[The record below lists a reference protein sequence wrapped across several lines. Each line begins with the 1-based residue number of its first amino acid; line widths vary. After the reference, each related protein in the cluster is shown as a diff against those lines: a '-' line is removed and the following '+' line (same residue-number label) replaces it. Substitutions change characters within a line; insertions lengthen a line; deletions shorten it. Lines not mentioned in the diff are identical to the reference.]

1 MEGHRFPMPRRWVL
15 VTFLFASFV
24 AGLSVHSSFAQAL
37 PAPTETPS
45 TFAPHQ
51 EEQLPPELLLH
62 EGNDALRMLAELR
75 GNVRTSPQSADHRL
89 KLAEGLYRIGDLDT
103 AIDECRAAIAL
114 KPDHAQAHLQLG
126 MALMAKQDW
135 RASLTELKEAIRLN
149 PELTQAHYNLGTAY
163 YTTGNLKA
171 AIQSYQ
177 QTLALQPSFPDAR
190 YRLALVLKLARRD
203 QESAQFMEEA
213 AVGGVPQAQY
223 FLGNA
228 YRAGQ
233 GVDKNG
239 ALAVSWWTKASELG
253 HQPALT
259 ALSLLRRQ
267 ALSTIQTEQSRL
279 EALKAFQGYR
289 EKLWDNFPEYA
300 RSNDN
305 ETVGTT
311 LLKQNRAGQ
320 AISVL
325 LQECYALSD
334 VAQTELARL
343 YETGWEP
350 HLPPFDKNILTCFE
364 TTAGEG
370 FGPAKKILA
379 RIYVTGLGMKQDR
392 LKANTI
398 LRGLTKHEIKALLNE
413 LSLEP

>member
-1 MEGHRFPMPRRWVL
+1 MRRRLVL
-15 VTFLFASFV
+15 VTFLFTSFCT
-24 AGLSVHSSFAQAL
+24 GLSAHLSYAQTPETTPSAV
-37 PAPTETPS
+37 AETPPALVH
-45 TFAPHQ
+45 TDEHR
-51 EEQLPPELLLH
+51 LPELLPH
-62 EGNDALRMLAELR
+62 ERADATMVLGELR
-75 GNVRTSPQSADHRL
+75 SAVRVSPGSADDRL
-89 KLAEGLYRIGDLDT
+89 RLAEGLYRIGDLDT

-114 KPDHAQAHLQLG
+114 KPDHARAHLQLG

-135 RASLTELKEAIRLN
+135 RAALTELKEAARLN

-177 QTLALQPSFPDAR
+177 QALLLLPSFPDAR

-203 QESAQFMEEA
+203 KESAQFMEEA

-228 YRAGQ
+228 YRTGQ

-239 ALAVSWWTKASELG
+239 TLAIYWWTKAGEFG

-259 ALSLLRRQ
+259 ALSLFRRQ
-267 ALSTIQTEQSRL
+267 VLSTIQTEQSRL
-279 EALKAFQGYR
+279 EAWNAFQGYR
-289 EKLWDNFPEYA
+289 EKLWENFPDLT
-300 RSNDN
+300 RNSNS

-311 LLKQNRAGQ
+311 LLKENRADQ

-325 LQECYALSD
+325 LQEGYALSD
-334 VAQTELARL
+334 VAQTELARI

-379 RIYVTGLGMKQDR
+379 RIYAKGLGVKQNR
-392 LKANTI
+392 LKANTV
-398 LRGLTKHEIKALLNE
+398 LRGLPKNEIKALLSE

>member
-1 MEGHRFPMPRRWVL
+1 MMRRLVL
-15 VTFLFASFV
+15 VTILFACLAVSPS
-24 AGLSVHSSFAQAL
+24 LYSSFAQTFDEQPSPPFIL
-37 PAPTETPS
+37 ESPAPTPS
-45 TFAPHQ
+45 VD
-51 EEQLPPELLLH
+51 EQPLSDFTKRER
-62 EGNDALRMLAELR
+62 EDAVFMLGELR
-75 GNVRTSPQSADHRL
+75 GNVRRSPGSADDRL

-103 AIDECRAAIAL
+103 AIDECRVAIAL
-114 KPDHAQAHLQLG
+114 KPDHALAHLQLG

-135 RASLTELKEAIRLN
+135 RASLTELKEATRLK

-177 QTLALQPSFPDAR
+177 QALVLQPSFPDAR
-190 YRLALVLKLARRD
+190 YRLALVLKLAHRD
-203 QESAQFMEEA
+203 QESAQFMGEA

-228 YRAGQ
+228 YRTGQ
-233 GVDKNG
+233 GIEKNG
-239 ALAVSWWTKASELG
+239 TLAVYWWSKAVEFGS
-253 HQPALT
+253 QPALS
-259 ALSLLRRQ
+259 ALSLFRRQ
-267 ALSTIQTEQSRL
+267 ALSQAQPEQGRL

-289 EKLWDNFPEYA
+289 EKLWDDFPDLT
-300 RSNDN
+300 RNGDN

-311 LLKQNRAGQ
+311 LLKLNRADY
-320 AISVL
+320 AVPVL
-325 LQECYALSD
+325 LQEGYALSD

-343 YETGWEP
+343 YENGWEQ
-350 HLPPFDKNILTCFE
+350 HLPPFDKDILTCFE

-379 RIYVTGLGMKQDR
+379 RIYGKGLGMKQDR
-392 LKANTI
+392 QKANRV
-398 LRGLTKHEIKALLNE
+398 LRGLPKNEIKAVLNE

>member
-1 MEGHRFPMPRRWVL
+1 MVL
-15 VTFLFASFV
+15 GV
-24 AGLSVHSSFAQAL
+24 
-37 PAPTETPS
+37 
-45 TFAPHQ
+45 
-51 EEQLPPELLLH
+51 
-62 EGNDALRMLAELR
+62 LRSA
-75 GNVRTSPQSADHRL
+75 VRVSPDSADDRL
-89 KLAEGLYRIGDLDT
+89 RLAEGLYRIGDLDT

-114 KPDHAQAHLQLG
+114 KPDHARAHLQLG

-135 RASLTELKEAIRLN
+135 RASLTELKEAARLN

-177 QTLALQPSFPDAR
+177 QALLLLPSFPDAR

-203 QESAQFMEEA
+203 KESAQFMEEA

-228 YRAGQ
+228 YRTGQ

-239 ALAVSWWTKASELG
+239 TLAIYWWTKAGEFG

-259 ALSLLRRQ
+259 ALSLFRRQ
-267 ALSTIQTEQSRL
+267 VLSTIQTEQSRL
-279 EALKAFQGYR
+279 EAWNAFQGYR
-289 EKLWDNFPEYA
+289 EKLWENFPDLT
-300 RSNDN
+300 RNGNS

-311 LLKQNRAGQ
+311 LLKENRADQ

-325 LQECYALSD
+325 LQEGYALSD
-334 VAQTELARL
+334 VAQTELARI

-379 RIYVTGLGMKQDR
+379 RIYAKGLGVKQNR
-392 LKANTI
+392 LKANTV
-398 LRGLTKHEIKALLNE
+398 LRGLPKNEIKALLSE

>member
-1 MEGHRFPMPRRWVL
+1 MVL
-15 VTFLFASFV
+15 LFTCLVVSP
-24 AGLSVHSSFAQAL
+24 SVYSSFAQTPTEQA
-37 PAPTETPS
+37 PTTPTETTP
-45 TFAPHQ
+45 TPALDQDERLLPEMLPH
-51 EEQLPPELLLH
+51 ER
-62 EGNDALRMLAELR
+62 GDAIISVLGELR
-75 GNVRTSPQSADHRL
+75 GNVRTAPQSADDRL
-89 KLAEGLYRIGDLDT
+89 KLAEVLYRIGDLDT

-114 KPDHAQAHLQLG
+114 NPDHAQAHLQLG

-135 RASLTELKEAIRLN
+135 RASLTELKEATRLN
-149 PELTQAHYNLGTAY
+149 PELAQAHYNLGTAY

-177 QTLALQPSFPDAR
+177 QALALQPSFPDAR
-190 YRLALVLKLARRD
+190 YRLALVLKMARRD

-213 AVGGVPQAQY
+213 AVGGIPQAQY

-228 YRAGQ
+228 YRTGQ
-233 GVDKNG
+233 GIDKNG
-239 ALAVSWWTKASELG
+239 TLAIYWWTKAGEFG

-259 ALSLLRRQ
+259 ALSLFRRQ
-267 ALSTIQTEQSRL
+267 VLSTIQTEQSRL
-279 EALKAFQGYR
+279 EAWNAFQGYR
-289 EKLWDNFPEYA
+289 EKLWENFPDLT
-300 RSNDN
+300 RNGNS

-311 LLKQNRAGQ
+311 LLKQNRADH
-320 AISVL
+320 AVSVL
-325 LQECYALSD
+325 LQEGYALSD

-379 RIYVTGLGMKQDR
+379 RIYVKGLGVKQDR
-392 LKANTI
+392 LKANTV
-398 LRGLTKHEIKALLNE
+398 LRGLPKNEIKALLNE

>member
-1 MEGHRFPMPRRWVL
+1 MKPRMVL
-15 VTFLFASFV
+15 AILFFSCRT
-24 AGLSVHSSFAQAL
+24 LLQSVDSSLA
-37 PAPTETPS
+37 ETPENQ
-45 TFAPHQ
+45 APPTPGEAPSAAPPLHRD
-51 EEQLPPELLLH
+51 EHLLPKLLPH
-62 EGNDALRMLAELR
+62 ERDDAVSLLAELR
-75 GNVRTSPQSADHRL
+75 ENVRAAPQNADDRL

-135 RASLTELKEAIRLN
+135 RASLTELKEATRLN
-149 PELTQAHYNLGTAY
+149 QELTQAHYNLGTTY

-177 QTLALQPSFPDAR
+177 QALVLQPSFPDAR
-190 YRLALVLKLARRD
+190 YRLALVLKLAHRD

-213 AVGGVPQAQY
+213 AVSGVPQAQY

-233 GVDKNG
+233 GVEKNG
-239 ALAVSWWTKASELG
+239 TLAIYWWTKAGEFG

-279 EALKAFQGYR
+279 EASKAFQGYR
-289 EKLWDNFPEYA
+289 GKLWENVPNLTH
-300 RSNDN
+300 NDDS
-305 ETVGTT
+305 ETLGTT
-311 LLKQNRAGQ
+311 LLKQNRADQ

-325 LQECYALSD
+325 LQEGYALSD
-334 VAQTELARL
+334 VAQIELARL

-370 FGPAKKILA
+370 FRPAKKILA
-379 RIYVTGLGMKQDR
+379 RIYGTGLGMKPDR
-392 LKANTI
+392 LKAHTI
-398 LRGLTKHEIKALLNE
+398 LRGLPKNDIKALLNE

>member
-1 MEGHRFPMPRRWVL
+1 MRRLVL
-15 VTFLFASFV
+15 SILFFSYLVFLPPV
-24 AGLSVHSSFAQAL
+24 YSSLAQTPENQAPPN
-37 PAPTETPS
+37 PAETPS
-45 TFAPHQ
+45 PAPAPHQ
-51 EEQLPPELLLH
+51 DEHLLPELRPH
-62 EGNDALRMLAELR
+62 ERDDAVSVLGELR
-75 GNVRTSPQSADHRL
+75 ENVLTSPRSADNRL

-135 RASLTELKEAIRLN
+135 RASVTELKDATRLN

-177 QTLALQPSFPDAR
+177 QALVLQPSFPDAR
-190 YRLALVLKLARRD
+190 YRLALVLKLAHRD
-203 QESAQFMEEA
+203 QESVQLMEEA

-233 GVDKNG
+233 GVEKSG
-239 ALAVSWWTKASELG
+239 TLAVYWWTKAVEFG
-253 HQPALT
+253 HQPAVSS
-259 ALSLLRRQ
+259 LSLLRRQ
-267 ALSTIQTEQSRL
+267 ALSPAQPEQSRL
-279 EALKAFQGYR
+279 EALKAFQSYR
-289 EKLWDNFPEYA
+289 AKLWDNFPEYA
-300 RSNDN
+300 HSSDS
-305 ETVGTT
+305 ETLGTT
-311 LLKQNRAGQ
+311 LLKQNRADY
-320 AISVL
+320 AVSVL
-325 LQECYALSD
+325 LQEGYALSD

-343 YETGWEP
+343 YEMGWEQ

-379 RIYVTGLGMKQDR
+379 RIYGKGLGMKPDR
-392 LKANTI
+392 PKAHTVLK
-398 LRGLTKHEIKALLNE
+398 GLPKQEIKMVLDE
-413 LSLEP
+413 LSLQP